1 MITSV
6 AASEE
11 VKAQDVNLLYSSGI
25 VIYRI
30 SQKERLVIS
39 SLEQDTIEGE
49 SPVFGWA
56 EAIRDISKSR
66 VVWECCPNRE
76 INFS

>member
-39 SLEQDTIEGE
+39 SLEQGTIEGE
-49 SPVFGWA
+49 SPVFG
-56 EAIRDISKSR
+56 
-66 VVWECCPNRE
+66 
-76 INFS
+76 